1 MTDWTAADLDRIG
14 SAGELQITT
23 RRADG
28 SLRPYVPIWVVRVG
42 DQLFARSWRGQA
54 GTWYRHARQRPHGRV
69 RVGGTERDVTFDLP
83 QAAPD
88 DAIDQAYQAKYGR
101 YGDTY
106 VAPMTGPQAKAATV
120 QIKPADSDTG
130 RNTIR

>member
-14 SAGELQITT
+14 SADELQITT

-54 GTWYRHARQRPHGRV
+54 GT
-69 RVGGTERDVTFDLP
+69 ERDVTLDLP
-83 QAAPD
+83 QTAPD
-88 DAIDQAYQAKYGR
+88 DAIYQAKYGR
-101 YGDTY
+101 YGETY
-106 VAPMTGPQAKAATV
+106 VAPMTGPQATAATI

-130 RNTIR
+130 RNSIR